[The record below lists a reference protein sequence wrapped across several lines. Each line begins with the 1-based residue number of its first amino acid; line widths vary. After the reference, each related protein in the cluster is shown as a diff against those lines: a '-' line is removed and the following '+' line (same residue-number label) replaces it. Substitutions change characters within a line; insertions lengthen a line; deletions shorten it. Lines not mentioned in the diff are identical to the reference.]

1 MDPKNTFVI
10 QCIGRAVPN
19 KNFKLCNSTDIQD
32 LKTGNRIAV
41 DRLPTEQ
48 RYEKVASIIKALVK
62 SPYKN
67 IVLDDFNFLS
77 QDYYMANSLR
87 KGWDTAKEMGD
98 GMQKIFQAIKLVPE
112 DKNIFICAHYM
123 EYKDKKGDSI
133 SYKFKSVGNMVDEYI
148 CPEGHADVILY
159 GKQEFDNDSNK
170 PIKQFVKEFD
180 GEYPAKDSVG
190 YLDSLDIYFPNDL
203 SIVEEAIDKFYKG

>member
-1 MDPKNTFVI
+1 
-10 QCIGRAVPN
+10 
-19 KNFKLCNSTDIQD
+19 
-32 LKTGNRIAV
+32 
-41 DRLPTEQ
+41 
-48 RYEKVASIIKALVK
+48 
-62 SPYKN
+62 
-67 IVLDDFNFLS
+67 
-77 QDYYMANSLR
+77 
-87 KGWDTAKEMGD
+87 
-98 GMQKIFQAIKLVPE
+98 
-112 DKNIFICAHYM
+112 
-123 EYKDKKGDSI
+123 
-133 SYKFKSVGNMVDEYI
+133 MVDEYI